1 MSGTA
6 SKILSNIRP
15 QDFVTRIGGQ
25 GGCLQGGFQ
34 IPNLRRASFGKF
46 FWQQQFVNRQHVFS
60 VHHVGFIAVC
70 AFFWWTG
77 WFDTAPIERRDK
89 HYMNGDKFKLQCA
102 LMNEGTRPAYKIAQE
117 QGKIRYFYR
126 GLDAPYTIS
135 EARDLMWKMRDNWL
149 IQQYPSMYPKLK
161 VDGDDISAALNA
173 H

>member
-1 MSGTA
+1 MSSTGVK
-6 SKILSNIRP
+6 SFPNVRP
-15 QDFVTRIGGQ
+15 QEFVTKIGGE
-25 GGCLQGGFQ
+25 GGSLQGGFQ

-46 FWQQQFVNRQHVFS
+46 FWQQQFVNRQAVFS
-60 VHHVGFIAVC
+60 VHHVGFIGVC

-135 EARDLMWKMRDNWL
+135 ESRDLLWKMRDNWL